1 MQIFFYQVDN
11 LVGFKI
17 KNYIC
22 VLNISKMNFK
32 FLKTIFFVG
41 CLAFVSC
48 KENPKNNQVTEVATN
63 EVVYATGFEL
73 QHYNDFSVLKVTNPW
88 PNSDLNYT
96 YILSKDLK
104 NIPDSLSGFLQIQI
118 PIQKAVVT
126 STTHIPSLVELGVEN
141 SLVGFPGLNYISNE
155 VIRKK
160 IDAKQIKELDDNEN
174 VNLELVLDLQPDLI
188 IGHSYDGE
196 NKKLENIK
204 NAGLKIVY
212 NGDWVENTPL
222 GKAEWIKFF
231 GALYDKNSEAKVV
244 FDQVVSSYNQAKD
257 LVSKLPNKP
266 TVLSGAMYQD
276 VWYLPEGES
285 WMAQF
290 IKDAGGNYL
299 WSESKGVGSISL
311 GFESVFDKGQKAQFW
326 IGPGEFTSYQQMEN
340 ANPHY
345 NQFAAFQNKKIYSY
359 SVKKGASGG
368 TLFYEEA
375 PNRPDL
381 ILKDLIHIFHPN
393 ALPNYKPYFIEP
405 LK

>member
-1 MQIFFYQVDN
+1 MKFN
-11 LVGFKI
+11 
-17 KNYIC
+17 
-22 VLNISKMNFK
+22 
-32 FLKTIFFVG
+32 FLKSILCIGFAM
-41 CLAFVSC
+41 LVSC
-48 KENPKNNQVTEVATN
+48 KEKENSIQKSEIVKNEI
-63 EVVYATGFEL
+63 VYATGFEL
-73 QHYNDFSVLKVTNPW
+73 LQYDDFSVLKVTNPW
-88 PNSDLNYT
+88 PNSEQKYT
-96 YILSKDLK
+96 YVLSKDL
-104 NIPDSLSGFLQIQI
+104 NSIPDSLSNFMQIQI
-118 PIQKAVVT
+118 PIKKAVVT

-141 SLVGFPGLNYISNE
+141 SLVGFPGLDYISNE
-155 VIRKK
+155 VIRKN
-160 IDAKQIKELDDNEN
+160 IDAHKITELDDNEN

-188 IGHSYDGE
+188 VGHSYDGE

-212 NGDWVENTPL
+212 NGDWVENSPL

-231 GALYDKNSEAKVV
+231 GALYDKNNEAKAA
-244 FDQVVSSYNQAKD
+244 FDKVVSSYNEAKK
-257 LVSKLPNKP
+257 LVSNLPNKP
-266 TVLSGAMYQD
+266 TVLSGSLYQD

-311 GFESVFDKGQKAQFW
+311 GFESVFDRAQNADFW
-326 IGPGEFTSYQQMEN
+326 IGPGEFSTYQQMQN

-345 NQFAAFQNKKIYSY
+345 AQFSAFKDKKVYSY

-393 ALPNYKPYFIEP
+393 ALPNYQPYFIEP

>member
-1 MQIFFYQVDN
+1 M
-11 LVGFKI
+11 L
-17 KNYIC
+17 
-22 VLNISKMNFK
+22 
-32 FLKTIFFVG
+32 
-41 CLAFVSC
+41 VSC
-48 KENPKNNQVTEVATN
+48 KEKENSIQKSEIVKNEI
-63 EVVYATGFEL
+63 VYATGFEL
-73 QHYNDFSVLKVTNPW
+73 LQYDDFSVLKVTNPW
-88 PNSDLNYT
+88 PNSEQKYT
-96 YILSKDLK
+96 YVLSKDL
-104 NIPDSLSGFLQIQI
+104 NSIPDSLSNFMQIQI
-118 PIQKAVVT
+118 PIKKAVVT

-141 SLVGFPGLNYISNE
+141 SLVGFPGLDYISNE
-155 VIRKK
+155 VIRKN
-160 IDAKQIKELDDNEN
+160 IDADKITELYDNEN

-188 IGHSYDGE
+188 VGHSYDGE

-212 NGDWVENTPL
+212 NGDWVENSPL

-231 GALYDKNSEAKVV
+231 GALYDKNNEAKAA
-244 FDQVVSSYNQAKD
+244 FDQVVSSYNDAKK
-257 LVSKLPNKP
+257 LVSNLPNKP
-266 TVLSGAMYQD
+266 SVLSGSLYQD

-311 GFESVFDKGQKAQFW
+311 GFESVFDRAQNADFW
-326 IGPGEFTSYQQMEN
+326 IGPGEFSTYQQMQN

-345 NQFAAFQNKKIYSY
+345 AQFSAFKDKKVYSY
-359 SVKKGASGG
+359 SVKKGVSGG

-393 ALPNYKPYFIEP
+393 ALPNYQPYFIEP

>member
-1 MQIFFYQVDN
+1 
-11 LVGFKI
+11 
-17 KNYIC
+17 
-22 VLNISKMNFK
+22 MNSK
-32 FLKTIFFVG
+32 FLKAFFFLG
-41 CLAFVSC
+41 CFILISCNDKRETKQNIENVS
-48 KENPKNNQVTEVATN
+48 N
-63 EVVYATGFEL
+63 EIVYATGFNL
-73 QHYNDFSVLKVTNPW
+73 QHYDNFSVLKVNNPW
-88 PNSDLNYT
+88 PNSNQKYT
-96 YILSKDLK
+96 YVLSKNLDK
-104 NIPDSLSGFLQIQI
+104 IPDSLSKYLQIQI

-160 IDAKQIKELDDNEN
+160 IDANQIKELDDNEN
-174 VNLELVLDLQPDLI
+174 VNLELVIDLQPDLI

-231 GALYDKNSEAKVV
+231 GALYDKNYEAKMA
-244 FDQVVSSYNQAKD
+244 FDKIVNSYNDAKKI
-257 LVSKLPNKP
+257 VENASSKP
-266 TVLSGAMYQD
+266 TVLSGALYQD

-311 GFESVFDKGQKAQFW
+311 GFETVFDKAQNAQFW
-326 IGPGEFTSYQQMEN
+326 IGPGEFTSYEQMQK

-345 NQFAAFQNKKIYSY
+345 AEFSAFKNKNVYSY

-393 ALPNYKPYFIEP
+393 VLPNYKPYFIEP

>member
-1 MQIFFYQVDN
+1 
-11 LVGFKI
+11 
-17 KNYIC
+17 
-22 VLNISKMNFK
+22 MNSK
-32 FLKTIFFVG
+32 FLKAFFFLG
-41 CLAFVSC
+41 CFILISCNDKKEIKQNIENVS
-48 KENPKNNQVTEVATN
+48 N
-63 EVVYATGFEL
+63 EIVYATGFNL
-73 QHYNDFSVLKVTNPW
+73 QHYDNFSVLKVNNPW
-88 PNSDLNYT
+88 PNSNQKYT
-96 YILSKDLK
+96 YVLSKNLDK
-104 NIPDSLSGFLQIQI
+104 IPDSLSKYLQIQI

-160 IDAKQIKELDDNEN
+160 IDANQIKELDDNEN
-174 VNLELVLDLQPDLI
+174 VNLELVIDLQPDLI

-231 GALYDKNSEAKVV
+231 GALYDKNNEAKIA
-244 FDQVVSSYNQAKD
+244 FDKIVNSYSDAKK
-257 LVSKLPNKP
+257 LVENATSKP
-266 TVLSGAMYQD
+266 TVLSGALYQD

-311 GFESVFDKGQKAQFW
+311 GFETVFDKAQNAQLW
-326 IGPGEFTSYQQMEN
+326 IGPGEFTSYEQMQK

-345 NQFAAFQNKKIYSY
+345 AEFSAFKNKNVYSY

-393 ALPNYKPYFIEP
+393 VLPNYKPYFIEP

>member
-1 MQIFFYQVDN
+1 MNSKLLKAVFFLGCFILISCNDKKETQ
-11 LVGFKI
+11 
-17 KNYIC
+17 
-22 VLNISKMNFK
+22 LNTEN
-32 FLKTIFFVG
+32 
-41 CLAFVSC
+41 VS
-48 KENPKNNQVTEVATN
+48 N
-63 EVVYATGFEL
+63 EIVYATGFNL
-73 QHYNDFSVLKVTNPW
+73 QHYDGFSVLKVNNPW
-88 PNSDLNYT
+88 PNSNQKYT
-96 YILSKDLK
+96 YVLSKNLDK
-104 NIPDSLSGFLQIQI
+104 IPDSLSKYLKIQI

-155 VIRKK
+155 VIREK
-160 IDAKQIKELDDNEN
+160 IDTNQIKELDDNEN
-174 VNLELVLDLQPDLI
+174 VNLELVIDLQPDLI

-196 NKKLENIK
+196 NKKLKNIK

-231 GALYDKNSEAKVV
+231 GALYDKNTEAKIA
-244 FDQVVSSYNQAKD
+244 FDKIVNSYNDAKK
-257 LVSKLPNKP
+257 LVANSTNKP
-266 TVLSGAMYQD
+266 TVLSGALYQD

-290 IKDAGGNYL
+290 IKDAGGDYL

-311 GFESVFDKGQKAQFW
+311 GFESIFDKAQNAIFW
-326 IGPGEFTSYQQMEN
+326 IGPGEFTSYEQMQK

-345 NQFAAFQNKKIYSY
+345 AEFSAFKNKKVYSY

-393 ALPNYKPYFIEP
+393 VLPNYKPYFIES

>member
-1 MQIFFYQVDN
+1 MKFN
-11 LVGFKI
+11 
-17 KNYIC
+17 
-22 VLNISKMNFK
+22 
-32 FLKTIFFVG
+32 FLKSIVCIGFVM
-41 CLAFVSC
+41 LVSC
-48 KENPKNNQVTEVATN
+48 KEKENSIQKSEIVKNEI
-63 EVVYATGFEL
+63 VYATGFEL
-73 QHYNDFSVLKVTNPW
+73 LQYDDFSVLKVTNPW
-88 PNSDLNYT
+88 PNSEQKYT
-96 YILSKDLK
+96 YVLSKDL
-104 NIPDSLSGFLQIQI
+104 NSIPDSLSNFMQIQI
-118 PIQKAVVT
+118 PIKKAVVT

-141 SLVGFPGLNYISNE
+141 SLVGFPGLDYISNE
-155 VIRKK
+155 VIRKN
-160 IDAKQIKELDDNEN
+160 IDAHKITELDDNEN

-188 IGHSYDGE
+188 VGHSYDGE

-212 NGDWVENTPL
+212 NGDWVENSPL

-231 GALYDKNSEAKVV
+231 GALYDKNNEAKAA
-244 FDQVVSSYNQAKD
+244 FDQVVSSYNEAKK
-257 LVSKLPNKP
+257 LVSNLPNKP
-266 TVLSGAMYQD
+266 TVLSGSLYQD

-311 GFESVFDKGQKAQFW
+311 GFESVFDRAQNADFW
-326 IGPGEFTSYQQMEN
+326 IGPGEFSTYQQMQN

-345 NQFAAFQNKKIYSY
+345 AQFSAFKEKKVYSY

-393 ALPNYKPYFIEP
+393 ALPNYQPYFIEP